1 MSVLRFPPGAIDAL
15 DHRRRCF
22 LWSGED
28 SVSGAQCLVA
38 WERPC
43 QPKEQGG
50 LGIKDLTTQNTSL
63 LLKLLHRLYH
73 PGDSAWGAGCAPK
86 LIWSLCKATSFWL
99 DRWCTAG
106 RFADLFPLL
115 FTHVVDEEASVAAVV
130 QNGLANQ
137 LVPRLTRAARE
148 EVQDRIQCRSN
159 LFRKGIVEDVACAI
173 CGGNEDCDHV
183 VLSCPFATQ
192 VRRGLGA
199 GTEGVSAK
207 TIWTVVRPTT
217 IASKHYDCFLL
228 LVCWM
233 LWKHRNGVV
242 FNSESPSLAR
252 FWRSCRDEAR
262 LWGHRLPPQDRE
274 VAEAWCCVFSST

>member
-1 MSVLRFPPGAIDAL
+1 MHRSSWNRITLRAGSDQRHCPLEAEGRNI
-15 DHRRRCF
+15 R
-22 LWSGED
+22 
-28 SVSGAQCLVA
+28 SGAVYKHLMAVTGAPQCSFSKFVWGNRAPPRVQFFA
-38 WERPC
+38 W
-43 QPKEQGG
+43 
-50 LGIKDLTTQNTSL
+50 L
-63 LLKLLHRLYH
+63 L
-73 PGDSAWGAGCAPK
+73 
-86 LIWSLCKATSFWL
+86 
-99 DRWCTAG
+99 
-106 RFADLFPLL
+106 
-115 FTHVVDEEASVAAVV
+115 
-130 QNGLANQ
+130 
-137 LVPRLTRAARE
+137 
-148 EVQDRIQCRSN
+148 VQDRIQCRSN